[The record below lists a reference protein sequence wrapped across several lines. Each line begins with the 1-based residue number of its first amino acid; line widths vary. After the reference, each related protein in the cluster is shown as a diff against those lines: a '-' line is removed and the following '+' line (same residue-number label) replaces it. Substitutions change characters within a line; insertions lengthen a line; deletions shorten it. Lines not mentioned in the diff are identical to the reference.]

1 MPIQEVDAAAATIE
15 AIFQQQQLYHHQ
27 VGLSSA
33 RERIAKLKRLEDAV
47 LRYRQQIRDAMWRDF
62 HKPPLEVDL
71 SEIYPVTSE
80 IKFTIRHLRRWM
92 RPRRVA
98 TPLVLF
104 GGRSYVLYQSK
115 GVVLIISP
123 WNYPVNLTLGPLASA
138 IAAGNTAILKPS
150 ENTPNTSAVMKQIIA
165 ETFDAREVALVEGGV
180 ETSQALLDL
189 PFNHI
194 FFTGAPEIGKIV
206 MKAAAKHLASVTLEL
221 GGKSPTIIDETA
233 DLDKAAGRIA
243 WAKFTNMGQT
253 CVAPDYLFVHESR
266 KEEFLDKLGQKLQEF
281 YGTDAWQ
288 TEDYAR
294 VVNRRHFQR
303 IKGYME
309 EAFEQ
314 GATAA
319 IGGQTDEAQAYIA
332 PTVLTNVPMNSKMM
346 AEEIF
351 GPVLPVHT
359 YHNLQEVI
367 DLVNSKE
374 KPLALYIYSNNRNNI
389 NFILKNT
396 RAGGTCINHS
406 VVHYG
411 NPHLPFGGDNNS
423 GIGKSH
429 GWYGFEAFSNARAV
443 YKQALPLP
451 NAGDLLTAPFSRW
464 KQKIVDLAI
473 KWF

>member
-1 MPIQEVDAAAATIE
+1 MPIQEVDVLATKIGGV
-15 AIFQQQQLYHHQ
+15 FQEQQLYQPQ
-27 VGLSSA
+27 VGQSSA
-33 RERIAKLKRLEDAV
+33 RERIAKLKRLEEAV
-47 LRYRQQIRDAMWRDF
+47 LRYRQQIKDAMWKDF

-71 SEIYPVTSE
+71 SDIYPVTSE
-80 IKFTIRHLRRWM
+80 IKFAIRHLRRWM

-104 GGRSYVLYQSK
+104 GGRSYVLYQPK
-115 GVVLIISP
+115 GVVLIIAP
-123 WNYPVNLTLGPLASA
+123 WNYPVNLTLGPLVSA

-150 ENTPNTSAVMKQIIA
+150 ENTPYTSAVMKQIIE

-233 DLDKAAGRIA
+233 DLEKAAGRIA
-243 WAKFTNMGQT
+243 WGKFTNMGQT

-266 KEEFLDKLGQKLQEF
+266 KAEFLEKLGQKLQEF
-281 YGTDAWQ
+281 YGADARQTD
-288 TEDYAR
+288 DFAR

-303 IKGYME
+303 IKGYLE
-309 EAFEQ
+309 EAFAQ

-319 IGGQTDEAQAYIA
+319 IGGQMDEAQDYIA
-332 PTVLTNVPMNSKMM
+332 PTVLTNVLMDSKLMT
-346 AEEIF
+346 EEIF

-359 YHNLQEVI
+359 YRSLQEAI
-367 DLVNSKE
+367 DLINSKK
-374 KPLALYIYSNNRNNI
+374 KPLALYIFSKNRKNI
-389 NFILKNT
+389 NFILKHT
-396 RAGGTCINHS
+396 RAGGTCINHN

-411 NPHLPFGGDNNS
+411 NPYLPFGGDNNS

-443 YKQALPLP
+443 YKQVLPLP

-464 KQKIVDLAI
+464 KQKIADLAI